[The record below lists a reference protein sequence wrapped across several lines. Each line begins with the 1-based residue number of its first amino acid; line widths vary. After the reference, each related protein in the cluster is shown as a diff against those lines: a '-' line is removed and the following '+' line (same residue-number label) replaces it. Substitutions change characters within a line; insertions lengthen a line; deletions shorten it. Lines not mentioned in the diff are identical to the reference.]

1 MELKIS
7 NISAIQYSEIRQAL
21 GLNNN
26 HKRPNKN
33 FHYAFEPSDL
43 WEDLASKGFAIK
55 LPGQRSGEAYYV
67 ITFEAV
73 RLVYRKNISL
83 DYYLRL

>member
-7 NISAIQYSEIRQAL
+7 DISAIQYSEIRKAL

-26 HKRPNKN
+26 HKRPNKK

-43 WEDLASKGFAIK
+43 WEDLATKGFAIK
-55 LPGQRSGEAYYV
+55 LPGQRAGEAYYAV
-67 ITFEAV
+67 TFEAV
-73 RLVYRKNISL
+73 RLVYRKNVSL
-83 DYYLRL
+83 EYYLRL